1 MRRANGA
8 MGNAACGHRQRWKD
22 QPASAQDGEHT
33 ICDLPSSLRA
43 FSIERVRC
51 LPHRKHDIVLA
62 PNAPA
67 DAKGEPDTLLR

>member
-1 MRRANGA
+1 MKPGKGA
-8 MGNAACGHRQRWKD
+8 MGNAARGRRQRGAN

-67 DAKGEPDTLLR
+67 DAKGEPETLLR